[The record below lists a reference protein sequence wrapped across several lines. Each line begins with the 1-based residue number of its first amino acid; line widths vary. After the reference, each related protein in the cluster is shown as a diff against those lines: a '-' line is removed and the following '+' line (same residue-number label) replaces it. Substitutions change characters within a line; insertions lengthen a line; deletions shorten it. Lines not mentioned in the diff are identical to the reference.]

1 MDEKSQT
8 VIMQSIQDL
17 ERIQGNPQSS
27 ISNSF
32 EVDLNQHEQIQQL
45 IDELQAVTKA
55 KNQMTQ
61 RCIELDSQ
69 VIVNSLYYSVIL
81 KSIV

>member
-1 MDEKSQT
+1 MDENSQT

-17 ERIQGNPQSS
+17 EQIQSNPQNS

-32 EVDLNQHEQIQQL
+32 EADLNQHEQIQQL
-45 IDELQAVTKA
+45 IDQLQSVTKA

-69 VIVNSLYYSVIL
+69 VPN
-81 KSIV
+81 

>member
-1 MDEKSQT
+1 MDENSQT

-17 ERIQGNPQSS
+17 EQIQSNPQNS

-32 EVDLNQHEQIQQL
+32 ETDLNQHEQIQQL
-45 IDELQAVTKA
+45 IDQLQSVTKA

-69 VIVNSLYYSVIL
+69 VLN
-81 KSIV
+81 

>member
-1 MDEKSQT
+1 MDENSQT

-17 ERIQGNPQSS
+17 EQIQSNPQNS

-32 EVDLNQHEQIQQL
+32 EADLNQHEQIQQL
-45 IDELQAVTKA
+45 IAQLQSVTKA

-69 VIVNSLYYSVIL
+69 VLN
-81 KSIV
+81 